1 MSSQPHPVRV
11 AGARRARVLTIAKHE
26 YRAAVRSR
34 ILLILVVLLIAVTAA
49 SVYIASAGYAAKLAE
64 YETYR
69 AAAQAQG
76 LTRIAPTPLAAL
88 SLLRGPLEYLEIIG
102 AVIAISLGYLSVSRE
117 RVNRTLPLIRTRP
130 ITAGEQAT
138 GTLLGATGVF
148 ATLVATTLAVG
159 IICVGLLGRDWVSP
173 GELLQIALASIAALL
188 YLSAF
193 YCLGAIA
200 TAKSRFAANGLMIAL
215 GIWLVVVLVLPQIGD
230 TMDADNQLPGG
241 LFQALGLD
249 HDGEVAVLTHFT
261 GYERIRTG
269 IEEASLS
276 KHFERFAF
284 AMSDVKERYRPYD
297 LPWLLNETRNDIG
310 WLLAYALTLFAGLR
324 RTFRTQPTIP
334 PGGTS

>member
-1 MSSQPHPVRV
+1 MSDQAQLTRV
-11 AGARRARVLTIAKHE
+11 PGARRARVLAIAKHE

-34 ILLILVVLLIAVTAA
+34 ILLVLVVLLIAVTVT
-49 SVYIASAGYAAKLAE
+49 SVYIASAGYAATLAE

-76 LTRIAPTPLAAL
+76 LDRIAPSPLAAL
-88 SLLRGPLEYLEIIG
+88 SLLQGTFEYLEIIG
-102 AVIAISLGYLSVSRE
+102 AVVAISLGYLSVSRE
-117 RVNRTLPLIRTRP
+117 RVNRTLSLIRTRP
-130 ITAGEQAT
+130 VTAGEHAT
-138 GTLLGATGVF
+138 GTFLGAMAVF
-148 ATLVATTLAVG
+148 ATLVATTLVVG
-159 IICVGLLGRDWVSP
+159 IVCVGLLATDWVSP
-173 GELLQIALASIAALL
+173 GELFQISLAAVAALL
-188 YLSAF
+188 YLGAF

-200 TAKSRFAANGLMIAL
+200 TAKSAFAANGLLIAL

-249 HDGEVAVLTHFT
+249 HDGEVAVLQHFT

-284 AMSDVKERYRPYD
+284 AMSDVKPRYRPFD
-297 LPWLLNETRNDIG
+297 LPWLLNETRNDIA
-310 WLLAYALTLFAGLR
+310 WLLAYAAAMTLGLR
-324 RTFRTQPTIP
+324 RTFKTQPTIP
-334 PGGTS
+334 PGGNS

>member
-1 MSSQPHPVRV
+1 MSNQTVTTRV
-11 AGARRARVLTIAKHE
+11 TGARRARVLAIAKHE

-34 ILLILVVLLIAVTAA
+34 ILLILVVLLILVTAA

-76 LTRIAPTPLAAL
+76 LDRIAPTPLAAL

-117 RVNRTLPLIRTRP
+117 RINRTLPLIRTRP
-130 ITAGEQAT
+130 VTAGEQAT
-138 GTLLGATGVF
+138 GTFLGAMGVF
-148 ATLVATTLAVG
+148 ATLVATTIVVG
-159 IICVGLLGRDWVSP
+159 IVCIGLLGRDWVNP
-173 GELLQIALASIAALL
+173 GELFQIALAAVAALL
-188 YLSAF
+188 YLGAF

-200 TAKSRFAANGLMIAL
+200 TAKSRFAANGLLIAL
-215 GIWLVVVLVLPQIGD
+215 GTWLLVVLVLPQIGD

-249 HDGEVAVLTHFT
+249 HDGELAVLQHFT

-284 AMSDVKERYRPYD
+284 AMSDVKERYRPYN
-297 LPWLLNETRNDIG
+297 LPWLLHATRNDIT
-310 WLLAYALTLFAGLR
+310 WLLAYAFAMFVGLR
-324 RTFRTQPTIP
+324 RTFKTQPTIP

>member
-1 MSSQPHPVRV
+1 MSSHTPLRSV
-11 AGARRARVLTIAKHE
+11 AGSRRTRVLSIAKHE
-26 YRAAVRSR
+26 YRAAVRSK
-34 ILLILVVLLIAVTAA
+34 ILLTLVVLLIIVTAA
-49 SVYIASAGYAAKLAE
+49 SVYIASAGYAAKLSE
-64 YETYR
+64 YDAYR

-76 LTRIAPTPLAAL
+76 LQRIAPTPLAAL

-130 ITAGEQAT
+130 VTPGELAT
-138 GTLLGATGVF
+138 GTFLGAIGVF
-148 ATLVATTLAVG
+148 ATLVVTMLVVG
-159 IICVGLLGRDWVSP
+159 IVCVGLIGRDWVSP
-173 GELLQIALASIAALL
+173 PEVLQVALAAVAALL
-188 YLSAF
+188 YLGAF

-200 TAKSRFAANGLMIAL
+200 TARSRFAANGLMIAL
-215 GIWLVVVLVLPQIGD
+215 GIWLIVVLVLPQIGD

-249 HDGEVAVLTHFT
+249 HDGELAVLTHFT
-261 GYERIRTG
+261 GYEKTRTA
-269 IEEASLS
+269 IEAASLS

-310 WLLAYALTLFAGLR
+310 WLLAYATAMFLALR
-324 RTFRTQPTIP
+324 RTFQTQPTIP